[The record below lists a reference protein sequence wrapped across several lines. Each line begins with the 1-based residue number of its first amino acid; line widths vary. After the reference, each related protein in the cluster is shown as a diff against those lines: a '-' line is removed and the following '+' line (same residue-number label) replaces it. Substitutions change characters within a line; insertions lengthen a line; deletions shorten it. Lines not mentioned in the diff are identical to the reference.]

1 MASRQPRTLKRWW
14 FSVAVLGPTVA
25 ALLVTAGA
33 TLAFVL
39 WTAQGVD
46 QRSLDRQYELARK
59 VVALQ
64 IARVPHDQESVT
76 VWDDAITHT
85 KLSYDESWVDTNL
98 GAWMHSYF
106 GHDEVMIL
114 SDKDRPIYDMVSGH
128 DIGMQ
133 HAEAQLPDLEPFI
146 ASLRAKIQQGALD
159 DYASGK
165 TAHPPSVSD
174 LAVINGVPMLVSLNA
189 LISDSGSIVQS
200 PGSEYVHVS
209 MVHLDAALAHYMSTE
224 YSIPSARLSQYASTT
239 AGDATLPLTNSAGRF
254 ITFLEWTQ
262 DRPGQ
267 EMLRQ
272 TLPALAIG
280 FLIALVVAGVLLLQL
295 WRKSHDLEVGRAD
308 AEHKARHDPL
318 TDLPNRSNFEA
329 ALSRALGQRPTRE
342 RRTSVLML
350 DLDRFKQVNDTLGH
364 HAGDDLLE
372 AVGQRLRQMIAPT
385 DLLARLG
392 GDEFAVLMSHTP
404 GLTEPMGLSQRM
416 IDAIGRPFDVFGSEA
431 FVGVSIGIATADG
444 NEADAREL
452 IRKADIA
459 LYEAKTTGRNRAIVF
474 EESMSELLQNRHTIE
489 AELREALRR
498 TDQLSVDFQPLFGAN
513 HTTIIGAE
521 ALARWRHPRL
531 GQVSPAHFI
540 PVAEATGLISSL
552 GEMVLRRACELG
564 AAWPGKI
571 MAVNISPAQL
581 RDPLFP
587 QRVFALLAQTRM
599 RPMDL
604 ELEITEGILLED
616 SGVAAEALRVFRS
629 AGIRI
634 ALDDFGTGYSSLN
647 YLKRYPVDRIKI
659 DRSFVSQLAPGS
671 VSVAIV
677 QAMVTL
683 AHALKIEV
691 TAEGVET
698 REQMDVLTGLGCNAF
713 QGFLLSPPI
722 GGSALEALLKRPTAA
737 PVLDSRV
744 A

>member
-1 MASRQPRTLKRWW
+1 MTSHQPRALKRWW

-33 TLAFVL
+33 TLGFVL

-46 QRSLDRQYELARK
+46 QRSFDRQTELARK
-59 VVALQ
+59 VISLQ
-64 IARVPHDQESVT
+64 LARVPHDQESVT
-76 VWDDAITHT
+76 VWDDAVTHT
-85 KLSYDESWVDTNL
+85 KLSFDEAWIDANL
-98 GAWMHSYF
+98 GAWMHDYF

-114 SDKDRPIYDMVSGH
+114 SDKDLPVYDMVSGH
-128 DIGMQ
+128 DIGLQ
-133 HAEAQLPDLEPFI
+133 HAEAQLTDLEPFV
-146 ASLRAKIQQGALD
+146 AALRGKIQSGALA
-159 DYASGK
+159 DYQSGK
-165 TAHPPSVSD
+165 VAHAPSVAD
-174 LAVINGVPMLVSLNA
+174 VAIINGVPMLVSVSP

-200 PGSEYVHVS
+200 PGSEYLHVS
-209 MVHLDAALAHYMSTE
+209 MVHLGAALAHYISVE
-224 YSIPSARLSQYASTT
+224 YSIPFVRLSQYGTPQTGEAM
-239 AGDATLPLTNSAGRF
+239 LPVANAAGRF
-254 ITFLEWTQ
+254 VTFFAWRQ

-280 FLIALVVAGVLLLQL
+280 FLIALVVAGVLLHQL
-295 WRKSHDLEVGRAD
+295 WRKSRALEVGRAD
-308 AEHKARHDPL
+308 AEHQARHDPL
-318 TDLPNRSNFEA
+318 TDLPNRINFET
-329 ALSRALGQRPTRE
+329 ALSRALAQRPTRD

-364 HAGDDLLE
+364 QAGDDLLE
-372 AVGQRLRQMIAPT
+372 AVGQRLRQLIAPT
-385 DLLARLG
+385 DFLARLG
-392 GDEFAVLMSHTP
+392 GDEFAILMTHTP
-404 GLTEPMGLSQRM
+404 GVTEPMGLSQRM
-416 IDAIGRPFDVFGSEA
+416 IDAIGKPFDVFGSEA

-444 NEADAREL
+444 NEADARE
-452 IRKADIA
+452 IVRKADIA
-459 LYEAKTTGRNRAIVF
+459 LYEAKTTGRNRAVVF

-489 AELREALRR
+489 AELREAMRR
-498 TDQLSVDFQPLFGAN
+498 TDQLSVDFQPLFGAD
-513 HTTIIGAE
+513 HIVIIGAE

-540 PVAEATGLISSL
+540 PVAEATGLISGL
-552 GEMVLRRACELG
+552 GELVLRRACEVG
-564 AAWPGKI
+564 AAWPGRI

-581 RDPLFP
+581 RDPHFP
-587 QRVFALLAQTRM
+587 ERVFALLGQTRM

-616 SGVAAEALRVFRS
+616 ASVAAEALRVFRS

-659 DRSFVSQLAPGS
+659 DRSFVSQLTPGS

-698 REQMDVLTGLGCNAF
+698 REQMDVLTSLGCNAF

-722 GGSALEALLKRPTAA
+722 GGAALEALLKRAETVPL
-737 PVLDSRV
+737 PDSRV